1 VNAAESIE
9 QLKHNVALASRIL
22 DVSGA
27 TSAFGH
33 ISMRLPGEDAFLL
46 SCARA
51 VGLVRPDDVL
61 VIGLDGVR
69 RSGEGLMFSE
79 TAIHAAA
86 YRARPDVQSVAHT
99 HPEMCVSLSVA
110 DEELRPCHMTAYRYY
125 DGVAI
130 HPEGRMLT
138 TAVMADAAVAAM
150 GNRNAILL
158 KWHGAIVVGPSL
170 YWTCLGAVQ
179 LEFAARIQYQAHQ
192 VGQPSF
198 FAREHAH
205 EMYEQLEGARD
216 TTAYHREWDYWVERV
231 RAASGD
237 DVFRLHGA
245 YGAHGYQVP
254 GQD

>member
-9 QLKHNVALASRIL
+9 QLKHDLALASRIL

-33 ISMRLPGEDAFLL
+33 ISVRLPGEDAFLL

-51 VGLVRPDDVL
+51 AGLVRPDDIL
-61 VIGLDGVR
+61 VIGLD
-69 RSGEGLMFSE
+69 
-79 TAIHAAA
+79 
-86 YRARPDVQSVAHT
+86 
-99 HPEMCVSLSVA
+99 
-110 DEELRPCHMTAYRYY
+110 
-125 DGVAI
+125 
-130 HPEGRMLT
+130 
-138 TAVMADAAVAAM
+138 AVDAM

-192 VGQPSF
+192 IGRPSF
-198 FAREHAH
+198 FPREHTR

-216 TTAYHREWDYWVERV
+216 TTAYYREWDYWVERV

-245 YGAHGYQVP
+245 YGAHGYHVP
-254 GQD
+254 G